1 MPKCQ
6 MKSDPKLKFDFFK
19 FMKQKFKK
27 ISTCELWVF
36 NTKKYE
42 MSQSKLPM
50 IQRKNEFEP

>member
-27 ISTCELWVF
+27 FRYVNF
-36 NTKKYE
+36 KY
-42 MSQSKLPM
+42 L
-50 IQRKNEFEP
+50 IQKGTRGLRVNYQ